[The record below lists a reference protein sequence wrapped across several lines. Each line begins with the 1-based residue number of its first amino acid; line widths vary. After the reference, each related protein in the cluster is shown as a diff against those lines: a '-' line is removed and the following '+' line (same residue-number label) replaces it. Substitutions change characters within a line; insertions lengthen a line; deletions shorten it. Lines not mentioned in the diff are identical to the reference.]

1 MRTSRDVRKDYAA
14 FLRSMAYNPSRRSTQ
29 LVTELSDAM
38 HQDAVLVSASYM
50 HNLTLDATS
59 TQEYMN
65 AFLRTGGWYIRPSSD
80 AESVVV
86 ANARLKEIV
95 VAFRGSSQNAEDW
108 GCVKSIADGSYLK
121 HSQFQKA
128 TAKVR
133 AVQYSAVPKGYTLR
147 LLGYSMGGAKSIVI
161 GEILNIPTTTFNP
174 FLPLRNVHTVNG
186 NAMQQVYRI
195 VNDPTTFHSLAPF
208 KNRTFSHVMPLKDDS
223 SSIARVLKPHSL
235 KHFMEASNSRQHMSV
250 DELKRHYQ
258 SHHDFNT
265 KVSKSV
271 DAKLLGDARK
281 SVLRGQ
287 SLTEY
292 VLHAHPRGASV
303 SGKAVHAYTAMG
315 GQLNADERVAVGEPS
330 PSPKW
335 AVNPTNLRQENSM
348 EGITSIQQYYDS
360 QVVHYDQRQFSIRTD
375 MGKLLH
381 EHGSFMGFALLGAY
395 MGYSEGHSRG
405 DKYYRSMLGA
415 VEGSIPY
422 VNLVDFFDTIG
433 IPFLPEERREIH
445 QLLFGNKPAIH
456 FEDLTKHDP
465 VSNMLLDG
473 LPWGMTRRKQDYELT
488 IQQLNQAE
496 EMLAEENRTVVDIGK
511 YVSRTSSSPTVVNR
525 KTGAKLHIQ
534 FAHGRQISSP

>member
-1 MRTSRDVRKDYAA
+1 MRSRDVRKDYAA
-14 FLRSMAYNPSRRSTQ
+14 FLRSMAYNPSRSTQ

-121 HSQFQKA
+121 HPQFQKA
-128 TAKVR
+128 AAKVR
-133 AVQYSAVPKGYTLR
+133 AVQYSVPKGYTLR
-147 LLGYSMGGAKSIVI
+147 LLGYSMGGAKATVL
-161 GEILNIPTTTFNP
+161 GEVLNISTATFNP

-186 NAMQQVYRI
+186 NTVQQVYRI
-195 VNDPTTFHSLAPF
+195 VNDPTTFHSVAPF

-223 SSIARVLKPHSL
+223 TLLSRVLKPHSL
-235 KHFMEASNSRQHMSV
+235 KQFLEASDSRPHMSV

-258 SHHDFNT
+258 RHHAFNT

-292 VLHAHPRGASV
+292 VLHTQPRGASV
-303 SGKAVHAYTAMG
+303 SSKAVQAYTAMG
-315 GQLNADERVAVGEPS
+315 GRLSTAERVAVGELS
-330 PSPKW
+330 PPEW
-335 AVNPTNLRQENSM
+335 AVNPTKLRQESSM

-360 QVVHYDQRQFSIRTD
+360 QVVHYDQRQLSIRTD

-395 MGYSEGHSRG
+395 MGYTEGHSPPE
-405 DKYYRSMLGA
+405 KMYRSALGA
-415 VEGSIPY
+415 VEGTLPYLSIT
-422 VNLVDFFDTIG
+422 DFVSTIG
-433 IPFLPEERREIH
+433 FQLLPQEKREIH
-445 QLLFGNKPAIH
+445 QLLFGNKPAVH

-465 VSNMLLDG
+465 VTNMLLDA
-473 LPWGMTRRKQDYELT
+473 LPWGMERRKQDYELT
-488 IQQLNQAE
+488 IQQLDKAE
-496 EMLAEENRTVVDIGK
+496 EVLAEDTKSSIDPGK
-511 YVSRTSSSPTVVNR
+511 YVSRTSNSSTIINKATGQKFHLVSSP
-525 KTGAKLHIQ
+525 
-534 FAHGRQISSP
+534 